1 MNALLADTVARLFK
15 DLATKELIEAAEKGA
30 WPQALWRAL
39 EEGGLTLPLVP
50 EAQGGAG
57 GTWADAHVVVRAA
70 GQYTAPVPLAETIVG
85 GWLLGRAGLDV
96 PLGPLTLAPVRR
108 EDRLRVSRVGGGWR
122 VSGTAARVPWGA
134 RADHVVVVAD
144 DGDGAD
150 APGGGAG
157 AVSGPAGSGNGRS
170 GAIVAL
176 VRAGA
181 AGVTADKNLALEPR
195 DTLVFE
201 NAPVVAAAPA
211 PGVPANAVRLYG
223 ALVRSAQMAGALD
236 GILQQSVKYVG
247 ERRQFG
253 RAIGSYQAIQ
263 HYLAVMAGHVAAA
276 GIAAEH
282 AFRAADRGDL
292 AFDVAAAKI
301 RAGEAA
307 GIAAG
312 LGHQVH
318 GAIGFT
324 YEHSLHF
331 WTRRLW
337 SWRAEFGSESAWAE
351 ELGRAVA
358 ARGADALWS
367 DLTAR

>member
-1 MNALLADTVARLFK
+1 MSELRTLLGDTVSRLFT

-30 WPQALWRAL
+30 WPDALWQAL

-50 EAQGGAG
+50 ESAGGAG
-57 GTWADAHVVVRAA
+57 GTWGDAHVVVRAA
-70 GQYTAPVPLAETIVG
+70 GQYTAPVPLAETIIG
-85 GWLLGRAGLDV
+85 GWLLGRAGLEV

-108 EDRLRVSRVGGGWR
+108 EDRLRVTRAGGGWR
-122 VSGTAARVPWGA
+122 VSGTAARVPWGG
-134 RADHVVVVAD
+134 RAGHVVVVAD
-144 DGDGAD
+144 
-150 APGGGAG
+150 GGA
-157 AVSGPAGSGNGRS
+157 PT
-170 GAIVAL
+170 VAL
-176 VRAGA
+176 VAG
-181 AGVTADKNLALEPR
+181 GVARVTPDKNLALEPR
-195 DTLVFE
+195 DTLVFDD
-201 NAPVVAAAPA
+201 APVVAAAPA

-223 ALVRSAQMAGALD
+223 ALVRSAQMAGALE
-236 GILQQSVKYVG
+236 GILQQSVRYVG

-253 RAIGSYQAIQ
+253 RAIGSYQATQ
-263 HYLAVMAGHVAAA
+263 HYLAVMAGHVAAS

-292 AFDVAAAKI
+292 AFDVACAKI

-307 GIAAG
+307 GIVAG

-337 SWRAEFGSESAWAE
+337 SWRAEFGSESAWAI
-351 ELGRAVA
+351 ELGRTVA
-358 ARGADALWS
+358 ARGADALWP
-367 DLTAR
+367 DLTSR